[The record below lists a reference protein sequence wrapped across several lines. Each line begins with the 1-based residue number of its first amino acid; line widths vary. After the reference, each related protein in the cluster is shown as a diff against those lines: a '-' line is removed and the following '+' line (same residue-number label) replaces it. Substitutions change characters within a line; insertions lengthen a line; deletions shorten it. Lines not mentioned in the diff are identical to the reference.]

1 MNKKDVERLEG
12 EVRDL
17 RRQLGAAES
26 RMEGLEARARKAEHT
41 VAEYEQGLADVNLT
55 VDAVMAET
63 ARSYGVAV
71 LHDDGSLKGYH
82 LQLGKFDPREVMRQW
97 MVTASRREDG
107 GMLIGVQ
114 ERDQRR
120 AK

>member
-12 EVRDL
+12 EVRAL
-17 RRQLGAAES
+17 RRKLDAAES
-26 RMEGLEARARKAEHT
+26 RMEWLEARARKAEQT
-41 VAEYEQGLADVNLT
+41 VAEYEEAVGDVNLT

-63 ARSYGVAV
+63 ARSYGVPV
-71 LHDDGSLKGYH
+71 LHDDGSIKGYH
-82 LQLGKFDPREVMRQW
+82 LKLGKFDPREVMRQW

-107 GMLIGVQ
+107 GMLIGV
-114 ERDQRR
+114 RR

>member
-1 MNKKDVERLEG
+1 M
-12 EVRDL
+12 RDL
-17 RRQLGAAES
+17 RRKLGAAEN
-26 RMEGLEARARKAEHT
+26 RMEGLEARARKAERT

-63 ARSYGVAV
+63 ARSYGVVV

-97 MVTASRREDG
+97 LVTASRREDG

-114 ERDQRR
+114 ERGQRR
-120 AK
+120 TK

>member
-17 RRQLGAAES
+17 RRKLDAVES

-41 VAEYEQGLADVNLT
+41 VEEYEQGLADVNLT

-63 ARSYGVAV
+63 ARNYGVPV

-82 LQLGKFDPREVMRQW
+82 LRLGKFDPREVMRQW
-97 MVTASRREDG
+97 IVTASRSEDG

-114 ERDQRR
+114 ER
-120 AK
+120 AHE

>member
-17 RRQLGAAES
+17 RRKLGAAES

-41 VAEYEQGLADVNLT
+41 VAEYEEAVGDVNLT

-63 ARSYGVAV
+63 AMTYGTPV
-71 LHDDGSLKGYH
+71 LQDDGSLKGYH

-97 MVTASRREDG
+97 MVTASRGEDG

-114 ERDQRR
+114 ERDHE
-120 AK
+120 

>member
-17 RRQLGAAES
+17 RHQLGAAKS
-26 RMEGLEARARKAEHT
+26 RMAGLEARALKAEQM
-41 VAEYEQGLADVNLT
+41 VAEYEEAVADVNLT

-63 ARSYGVAV
+63 ARRYGVAV
-71 LHDDGSLKGYH
+71 LQDDGSLKGYH

-97 MVTASRREDG
+97 MVTASRSEDG

-114 ERDQRR
+114 ERSHE
-120 AK
+120 

>member
-12 EVRDL
+12 EVLAL
-17 RRQLGAAES
+17 RRKLDAAES
-26 RMEGLEARARKAEHT
+26 RMEWLEARAREAEQT
-41 VAEYEQGLADVNLT
+41 VAEYEEAVADVNLT

-71 LHDDGSLKGYH
+71 LQDDGSLKGYH

-107 GMLIGVQ
+107 GMLIGV
-114 ERDQRR
+114 RR

>member
-17 RRQLGAAES
+17 RRKLGAAES

-41 VAEYEQGLADVNLT
+41 VAEYEEAVADVNLT

-97 MVTASRREDG
+97 MVTASRSEDG

-114 ERDQRR
+114 EREHE
-120 AK
+120 

>member
-17 RRQLGAAES
+17 RRKLDAAES
-26 RMEGLEARARKAEHT
+26 RMDGLEARARKAEHT
-41 VAEYEQGLADVNLT
+41 VAEYEQGVADVNLT

-63 ARSYGVAV
+63 ARSYGVPV

-82 LQLGKFDPREVMRQW
+82 LRLGKFDPREVMRQW
-97 MVTASRREDG
+97 LVTASRSEDG

-114 ERDQRR
+114 EREHE
-120 AK
+120 

>member
-17 RRQLGAAES
+17 RRKLGAAES
-26 RMEGLEARARKAEHT
+26 RMDGLEARARKAEHT
-41 VAEYEQGLADVNLT
+41 VAEYEQGVADVNLT

-63 ARSYGVAV
+63 ARSYGVPV

-82 LQLGKFDPREVMRQW
+82 LRLGKFDPREVMRQW
-97 MVTASRREDG
+97 LVTASRSEDG

-114 ERDQRR
+114 EREHE
-120 AK
+120 

>member
-12 EVRDL
+12 EVRGL
-17 RRQLGAAES
+17 RRKLDEAES

-41 VAEYEQGLADVNLT
+41 VAEYEEAVADVNLT

-63 ARSYGVAV
+63 AMTYGTPV

-82 LQLGKFDPREVMRQW
+82 LQLGKFDPPGGHAPVDGDGQPERG
-97 MVTASRREDG
+97 RRDAHRG
-107 GMLIGVQ
+107 TGAGT
-114 ERDQRR
+114 
-120 AK
+120 